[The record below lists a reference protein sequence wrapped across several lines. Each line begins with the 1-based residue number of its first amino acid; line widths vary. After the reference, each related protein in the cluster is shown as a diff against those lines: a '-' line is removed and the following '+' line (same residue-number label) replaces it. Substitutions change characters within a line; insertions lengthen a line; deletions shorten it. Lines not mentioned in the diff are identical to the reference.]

1 MKEVT
6 EIVYGNGK
14 VGCVVCGKTNV
25 TLLLREGKRVCQ
37 RCYAHILTARTLK
50 SEKKEEPNETTDL

>member
-25 TLLLREGKRVCQ
+25 TLLLREGKRVCKK
-37 RCYAHILTARTLK
+37 CYAGVLRIRAIQ
-50 SEKKEEPNETTDL
+50 KEMKGGTE